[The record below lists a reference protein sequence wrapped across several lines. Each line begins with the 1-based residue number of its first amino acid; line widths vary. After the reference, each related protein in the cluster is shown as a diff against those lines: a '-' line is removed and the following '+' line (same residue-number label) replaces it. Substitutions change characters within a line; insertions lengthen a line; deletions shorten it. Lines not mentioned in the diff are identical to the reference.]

1 VTLFPHGSQIA
12 PSLAIQDASNVAMTG
27 GTIDGGTF

>member
-1 VTLFPHGSQIA
+1 VACSHHGSPIA
-12 PSLAIQDASNVAMTG
+12 LSLAIQDAGNVAITG

>member
-1 VTLFPHGSQIA
+1 VTFSPHGSPIA
-12 PSLAIQDASNVAMTG
+12 LSLAIHDACNVAITG